1 MFDSLLRYSKAI
13 AAAVVVLLAQM
24 AMVWQDEAISLDEL
38 SLLKAAALAVVV
50 ALGVAA
56 SPKNLD

>member
-13 AAAVVVLLAQM
+13 AAASVVLLAQL

-38 SLLKAAALAVVV
+38 SVLKAAAVAVLT

-56 SPKNLD
+56 SPKNRD